1 MCISLMEEKS
11 YALIH
16 RVLVMVKVEKEMEE
30 AIAKACI
37 SSRAPLSSSLHLRVK
52 NDAHSALNL
61 PFCSKR
67 VAPFTHGRTTQI
79 VSSLILTKDFSSLI
93 TLG

>member
-37 SSRAPLSSSLHLRVK
+37 SSRAPLSSSLHLRVT
-52 NDAHSALNL
+52 NDASFQPSLAFLSKISVHVHTWADNLNCEL
-61 PFCSKR
+61 SSKN
-67 VAPFTHGRTTQI
+67 
-79 VSSLILTKDFSSLI
+79 
-93 TLG
+93 